1 MENTGLSYGVAAARE
16 RLGEAKLRLVPP
28 AMLVSDQRKA
38 APQAPGSN
46 ATRGKC
52 RAPAERQRASWRV
65 VRRVS
70 ENYSGNLA
78 IWFEK

>member
-1 MENTGLSYGVAAARE
+1 
-16 RLGEAKLRLVPP
+16 
-28 AMLVSDQRKA
+28 MLVSDQRKA

>member
-1 MENTGLSYGVAAARE
+1 MCDPEAGHTNKGRSHRTGLYVFEQLESGI
-16 RLGEAKLRLVPP
+16 
-28 AMLVSDQRKA
+28 ST
-38 APQAPGSN
+38 APQAPGSK

-52 RAPAERQRASWRV
+52 RAPAERQRASWRA